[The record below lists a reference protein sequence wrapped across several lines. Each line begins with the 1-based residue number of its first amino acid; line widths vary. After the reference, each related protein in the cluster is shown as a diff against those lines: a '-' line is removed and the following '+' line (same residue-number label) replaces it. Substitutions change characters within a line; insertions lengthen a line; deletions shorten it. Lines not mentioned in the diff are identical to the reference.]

1 MGTIQLPNYLATQLP
16 GSMKSVG
23 VLALLVSTISA
34 SIVPIRFNLPGNQQA
49 VLKSVANC
57 EGHDND
63 VVSVIGGNSPDE
75 VCMPGTMKVDINTLI
90 REDLPMDTVFKLDL
104 QKLEPFPMKVP
115 CVNGIGSCPYDVC
128 PLKTDILC
136 PYFPDNQPCEC
147 PLKANTWDMKGVDV
161 PVPDMGPILGK
172 VMEGK
177 YEAKA
182 TLYPKSNPDNI
193 LGCFALNFRINLC
206 EE

>member
-1 MGTIQLPNYLATQLP
+1 MGHNPATQLP

-23 VLALLVSTISA
+23 VLAVLVSTISA

-49 VLKSVANC
+49 VLRSVANC
-57 EGHDND
+57 EGHEND

-115 CVNGIGSCPYDVC
+115 CVNGIGSCPYD
-128 PLKTDILC
+128 
-136 PYFPDNQPCEC
+136 EC